1 MNQIVTT
8 GVVLARLNYGEAD
21 KIITV
26 LTPDHGKIRVMARGV
41 RKVKSKL
48 AGGIELFSISSIT
61 FIPGRK
67 DIGTLVSTRLQTHY
81 SFIVEDLD
89 RTMLGYDLLKY
100 INKATQD
107 ECDSEYYLLL
117 VTALANL
124 SDKTIDPI
132 LTKCWFMAQ
141 LLELLGH
148 SPNVKTDTT
157 GEPLS
162 PKKTYQ
168 FDYDEMGF
176 RAAPNGTI
184 GSNQIKLLR
193 LLFTEKPEKLR
204 VISGVASELSQIEL
218 LLRQA
223 LQDYII

>member
-1 MNQIVTT
+1 MNHVVTT

-41 RKVKSKL
+41 RRVKSKL
-48 AGGIELFSISSIT
+48 AGGIELFSVSSVT
-61 FIPGRK
+61 YIPGKK
-67 DIGTLVSTRLQTHY
+67 DISTLVSTRLQTHY

-107 ECDSEYYLLL
+107 ECDSDYYVLL

-124 SDKTIDPI
+124 NDKTIDPI
-132 LTKCWFMAQ
+132 LTKSWFMAQ

-148 SPNVKTDTT
+148 APNVKTDTA
-157 GEPLS
+157 GESLS
-162 PKKTYQ
+162 PKKAYQ
-168 FDYDEMGF
+168 FDYQEMGF
-176 RAAPNGTI
+176 RVVPNGTI
-184 GSNQIKLLR
+184 GPNHIKLLR
-193 LLFTEKPEKLR
+193 LLFTEKPERLR
-204 VISGVASELSQIEL
+204 VISGVRGELAQIEL